1 LGKCPDRRG
10 HFGSI
15 GLIATQLASDRQNLH
30 GRYVLLILDAS
41 FDNASGAHPRSKQ
54 SNCGSEASG
63 GGFQSRKS
71 FRSNREDRLLIGLD
85 HAMYSELRIDINQE
99 VNMLR
104 HDHGVEQDAACFP
117 SNFGDDLLESPI
129 GAIDWHLAPVLRTKD
144 HVVLARKDDVAIR
157 SVVI

>member
-1 LGKCPDRRG
+1 LGKCPNRRG

-15 GLIATQLASDRQNLH
+15 GLIPTQLASDRQNLH
-30 GRYVLLILDAS
+30 GRYVLLILNAS

-71 FRSNREDRLLIGLD
+71 FRSNREDHLLIGLE

-99 VNMLR
+99 VDMRSGMTTVSSKMLPVCPATSATTCLSRQSALLTSTWRRYFGQKTTWYLHKKTMLR
-104 HDHGVEQDAACFP
+104 F
-117 SNFGDDLLESPI
+117 DL
-129 GAIDWHLAPVLRTKD
+129 
-144 HVVLARKDDVAIR
+144 
-157 SVVI
+157 